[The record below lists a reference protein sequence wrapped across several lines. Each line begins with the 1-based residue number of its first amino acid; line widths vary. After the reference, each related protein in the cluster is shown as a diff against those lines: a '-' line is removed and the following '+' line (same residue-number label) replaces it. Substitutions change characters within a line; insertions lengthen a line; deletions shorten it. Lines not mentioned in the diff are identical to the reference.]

1 MTDLERNANYIG
13 LQEFTKNMYNLYADL
28 DKDILCWVCKGLNLS
43 KPMSEFNSA
52 LVLMLNDSIDFDWHT
67 KKQME
72 RVLRLTY
79 TFRGFNEDFRA
90 DELAAISNR
99 TWDNIFAGSDYEIG
113 IMPIHVT
120 VKSYYNKDILKD
132 RYKGFVDSLASALFV
147 VVLTAAVEEQ
157 GISIDNISILD
168 KIRNTLVGNTDMRG
182 LLKY

>member
-1 MTDLERNANYIG
+1 MTDLERNANYVG
-13 LQEFTKNMYNLYADL
+13 LQEFIKKMYDLYASL
-28 DKDILCWVCKGLNLS
+28 DKDMLCYVCKRLNLFG
-43 KPMSEFNSA
+43 PMSEFNSA
-52 LVLMLNDSIDFDWHT
+52 LVLMLNDSIDFDWQT

-79 TFRGFNEDFRA
+79 TFKGFNEDFRA

-120 VKSYYNKDILKD
+120 VKSYYNKDILPD
-132 RYKGFVDSLASALFV
+132 RYKGFVDSLASVLFV
-147 VVLTAAVEEQ
+147 VILTSAVEEQ
-157 GISIDNISILD
+157 GISIDNVSILD
-168 KIRNTLVGNTDMRG
+168 KVRNTLVGNTDMRG